1 MQFTAHLTQYGTQA
15 PDIRHIRWGQLYM
28 AGLKAVVFDKDNTV
42 TAPYATEVHGPLR
55 NAVDNCVSVFGDF
68 RAPLLS
74 SPLSRP
80 PLFA

>member
-1 MQFTAHLTQYGTQA
+1 
-15 PDIRHIRWGQLYM
+15 M